1 MTNNQK
7 AVLEKEWCLLNG
19 LRVSESGVY
28 KNNIAT
34 LKKVGA
40 LYRITLHKRKR
51 SSGYEAIEGDNK
63 DRGHKQG
70 ETEKAEKLAT
80 NIARARGKIFELA
93 MSNSWTWFTTFTLNP
108 EKHDRTELSSYKK
121 LATWIRNYNRIHDV
135 KISYLIIPELHAD
148 GRSWHFHGLLEGI
161 PREELEEFKEEKG
174 KRLPIQILIESRK
187 GNQIYNWP
195 AYQKAFG
202 YITLSEIRN
211 GIAVSKYICKY
222 LTKGLNETGVGLQKH
237 LYYCSQGLKR
247 AELIYEG
254 YLTKELDEDYS
265 NEYVKI
271 KTVQSFDEAI
281 AYFVDG

>member
-1 MTNNQK
+1 MTKNQK
-7 AVLEKEWCLLNG
+7 AILNLLNG
-19 LRVSESGVY
+19 LRINESGVY
-28 KNNIAT
+28 RNDIAT
-34 LKKVGA
+34 LKKIGA

-51 SSGYEAIEGDNK
+51 VSGYEAIERENK
-63 DRGHKQG
+63 DRGHNRG
-70 ETEKAEKLAT
+70 EAEKLAT
-80 NIARARGKIFELA
+80 NISRARGKIFELA
-93 MSNSWTWFTTFTLNP
+93 MSNSWTWFTTFTLSP
-108 EKHDRTELSSYKK
+108 EKYDRTELTSYKK
-121 LATWIRNYNRIHDV
+121 LATWIRNHNRIHEV
-135 KISYLIIPELHAD
+135 QIRYLIIPELHAD
-148 GRSWHFHGLLEGI
+148 GKSWHFHGLLEGV
-161 PREELEEFKEEKG
+161 PREELEEFREEKG
-174 KRLPIQILIESRK
+174 KKLPIQILIEIKK

-254 YLTKELDEDYS
+254 HLTKELDEDYS